1 MTHRPGWGWE
11 PAKRLDRVAHEVA
24 LAWDLRLGPRYDR
37 AHYSFAAP
45 AGDHAVLK
53 LTPPED
59 DDAAND
65 ADALAFWDGR
75 GAVRLL
81 RRDPARHAMLIE
93 RCVPGHDASALDDRE
108 AIRVAIDVGRELWR
122 RVPTGPFRDAGPAM
136 AGWLR
141 DLATRT
147 DHPLLRIAA
156 ARFAAM
162 TPRHEVLVHGDYH
175 HHNLLRHAGRWL
187 AIDPKPFIAD
197 PEFDVATLLWNPL
210 QLTLTP
216 DGTERR
222 IAQLAA
228 GGLDAGRIRD
238 WAVVRGTQLGLP
250 LERGQ
255 DEASV
260 RQLRVAR
267 WLVER
272 ETTSATAS

>member
-1 MTHRPGWGWE
+1 VSAERGPGWQWE

-24 LAWDLRLGPRYDR
+24 LAWDLRLGPRYDW

-59 DDAAND
+59 DDAAHD
-65 ADALAFWDGR
+65 ADALAFWNGR

-81 RRDPARHAMLIE
+81 RRDPVRHAMLIE
-93 RCVPGHDASALDDRE
+93 RCVPGHDVSAMDDRE
-108 AIRVAIDVGRELWR
+108 AIRVALDVGRELWR
-122 RVPTGPFRDAGPAM
+122 PVTTGPFRPAGPAM

-147 DHPLLRIAA
+147 GHPLLEVAT
-156 ARFAAM
+156 ARFATL

-187 AIDPKPFIAD
+187 AIDPKPFIAE
-197 PEFDVATLLWNPL
+197 PEFDVVTLLWNPV
-210 QLTLTP
+210 QLALSP
-216 DGTERR
+216 EITERR

-228 GGLDAGRIRD
+228 GGLDERRIRD

-250 LERGQ
+250 LDPGQ
-255 DEASV
+255 DEAGV
-260 RQLRVAR
+260 RQLQVVR
-267 WLVER
+267 WLLGGR
-272 ETTSATAS
+272 SARAS